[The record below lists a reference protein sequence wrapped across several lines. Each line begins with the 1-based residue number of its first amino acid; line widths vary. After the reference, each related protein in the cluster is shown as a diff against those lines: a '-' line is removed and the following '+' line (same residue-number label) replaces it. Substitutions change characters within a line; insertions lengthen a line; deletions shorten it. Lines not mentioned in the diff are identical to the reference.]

1 MFNTTNSS
9 SQQTKRRL
17 SKLAVAV
24 MLAAMAL
31 ASSVAHGDDTTS
43 QAPQGT
49 SSQSAEVVDVAVVSY
64 AADYSVTQQEAKR
77 RLDRIQPLQGILA
90 EIRAHEA
97 DRLAGWGI
105 DHTGTFTGWVWLTGD
120 AAPSSAASDI
130 AAVHSDVEI
139 RTGAVHSLAALLD
152 AQESLFEN
160 LHDLGPVG
168 RVNDGPGSIAEIE
181 RITTFTS
188 IDMRDNALEIGI
200 DPALASKAPSSPLD
214 HPGLT
219 EVGPVGVTDEALQT
233 KITQV
238 TDQLKDHINVKY
250 IITDG
255 RELSAEASFS
265 GGNQIGGCTI
275 GFAARRNSTG
285 AYGII
290 TAGHCGDDGPNDTMS
305 LTANGVSLPHEF
317 GWLSANADAQFH
329 TIPTGSR
336 HVLTD
341 DYWCHAHRLRNY
353 CDVTGTEIR
362 SRMINDFVCHA
373 GMSSGVSCGTVTSIS
388 ATLESAEC
396 RSARGFVVNCNNVF
410 VQVGNSS
417 SLRSCKG
424 DSGGPWYRNGVAYG
438 IHFGS
443 QHLVETKEEDRCNV
457 SPRFAFFSAMDE
469 VINFL
474 NVEIV
479 TTGDVT
485 IR

>member
-9 SQQTKRRL
+9 SQQPKGRL
-17 SKLAVAV
+17 SKLTVAV
-24 MLAAMAL
+24 MVAAMAL

-152 AQESLFEN
+152 AQEGLFEN

-188 IDMRDNALEIGI
+188 IDMRGNALEIGI
-200 DPALASKAPSSPLD
+200 DPALSSKARTSPLD
-214 HPGLT
+214 DPGLT
-219 EVGPVGVTDEALQT
+219 EIGPVGVTDEALQS
-233 KITQV
+233 KIIQV
-238 TDQLKDHINVKY
+238 SDQLKDHINVKY
-250 IITDG
+250 TITDG
-255 RELSAEASFS
+255 RDFSAEASFS
-265 GGNQIGGCTI
+265 AGTRIGSCTS
-275 GFAARRNSTG
+275 GFAARKSSTG

-290 TAGHCGDDGPNDTMS
+290 TAGHCGDRGDRLGPNDTSPLMM
-305 LTANGVSLPHEF
+305 NGVSLPHDF
-317 GWLSANADAQFH
+317 GWGSANADAQFH
-329 TIPTGSR
+329 TIPTGYG

-341 DYWCHAHRLRNY
+341 DYLCHSLRPITY

-373 GMSSGVSCGTVTSIS
+373 GMSSGVSCGTVTAINVRLGTG
-388 ATLESAEC
+388 AC
-396 RSARGFVVNCNNVF
+396 RSPRDQVVNCNRVF
-410 VQVGNSS
+410 VEVGTSN
-417 SLRSCKG
+417 SLRSCYG

-443 QHLVETKEEDRCNV
+443 NSDGDCTA
-457 SPRFAFFSAMDE
+457 SGITAFFSAIGE
-469 VINFL
+469 VMRFL
-474 NVEIV
+474 DVRIIIA
-479 TTGDVT
+479 GDVT
-485 IR
+485 IQ